1 LQEPHHGTLA
11 TTWAP
16 RSPTVLFHKKTVRRR
31 GMSPC
36 SESAV
41 AEAAAKES
49 ARETTFFRTQING
62 EAVKASGQQRMD
74 DRRTV
79 GRTDSVFLLCCPCSL
94 ALPVLYVMSER
105 ALARSL
111 TRSGELT
118 LCLRVSPSC
127 AAGAAAEQSVSASRG
142 VAEEEAPGATDR
154 WCLQRLSWTRRGRE
168 TESER

>member
-1 LQEPHHGTLA
+1 MRTLLLRASRCNGTLA

-49 ARETTFFRTQING
+49 ARETAFFRAQING

-111 TRSGELT
+111 GVESS
-118 LCLRVSPSC
+118 LCVCECRLVVLQPQP
-127 AAGAAAEQSVSASRG
+127 QSRASRG
-142 VAEEEAPGATDR
+142 LAEEEAPGATDR
-154 WCLQRLSWTRRGRE
+154 WCLQS
-168 TESER
+168 

>member
-1 LQEPHHGTLA
+1 
-11 TTWAP
+11 
-16 RSPTVLFHKKTVRRR
+16 VR

-79 GRTDSVFLLCCPCSL
+79 GRTEERTPCSSLLSML
-94 ALPVLYVMSER
+94 ACPAGVICDVG

-111 TRSGELT
+111 THSLTRSGKSS
-118 LCLRVSPSC
+118 LCVCECRLVVLQP
-127 AAGAAAEQSVSASRG
+127 AAAARRAERHGGWQRKRRLEQRTGGVSK
-142 VAEEEAPGATDR
+142 AELDTAGG
-154 WCLQRLSWTRRGRE
+154 GR
-168 TESER
+168 ESER